1 MYLGTTV
8 GAVLGM
14 LLGNFL
20 HHRVLTPTRATGV
33 VLFLLSLSA
42 VTLVGQAE
50 PVRMAI
56 TAGAFA
62 VVIALVYA
70 AVALHAWWCGRRGA
84 SASHERMLDRDS
96 ASRTKREG
104 SMCCGP
110 CAQDDY
116 HKLRWQTAAVRTR
129 ARSTSSSRQAVEP
142 STSGLGA
149 SHDHD
154 AGPLPAQHVGGAN
167 EGGDLEPSHDV
178 AQA

>member
-70 AVALHAWWCGRRGA
+70 AVALHARWCGRRGA

-96 ASRTKREG
+96 AKREG

-116 HKLRWQTAAVRTR
+116 HKLRGQTAAVRTR

-142 STSGLGA
+142 A
-149 SHDHD
+149 
-154 AGPLPAQHVGGAN
+154 
-167 EGGDLEPSHDV
+167 
-178 AQA
+178 